1 MLSANKYRNAIYLQV
16 YIRILARWKKSK
28 YLLFIMKNI
37 LAIIILFIGV
47 LFQGSLLAQSNIKQ
61 SLEIKSYSLPF
72 EENFDAVTFPPTD
85 WTTFR
90 GTNGAGVSQDWKRD
104 TDGYSGSAG
113 CAFVRYEN
121 NGSVNEDWMVSPQIE
136 LGSNSFLYFYEK
148 QEYNTNYYGNYSI
161 RVSTNSQTNHTD
173 FTTIISYDET
183 DFSTTYSLR
192 EIDLSAYDGLNVY
205 IAFVMTNDNGDDWFV
220 DNIEVSGGT
229 AGGKLLI
236 SEVAYPKNSTTGR
249 FVELYNTGNI
259 SIDLTRYYLAFYRN
273 TRRINLSGTI
283 GPEEKFIYAPDATDF
298 QNTYGFAANQ
308 ADGGIDP
315 SWFNG
320 TDAVIL
326 LWQKDDGKY
335 RRYDTYGVAKE
346 DGSSEEWGYLD
357 KHAVRK
363 THILEDRSK
372 FRPNEWAISD
382 AYADPYFDVTPG
394 NHKQNYYWNGNINN
408 QWDDYENWTVT
419 DGISCI
425 PDAAANVIVQSG
437 TANSTDK
444 ANYRFP
450 YFFNSLSLESGVN
463 FTLASDNILTII
475 QDVSIESNGSIN
487 IKSDANGAA
496 TFIPEGSLS
505 GNANVERYM
514 ADISGTTTNGI
525 WHLFSSPLSN
535 MLTSALM
542 DQYLKYWDEPNSTWE
557 YISATD
563 VVLTPAKGYALLLLQ
578 DHGNTVNM
586 SGSLNLGD
594 ITSPNLDFTSGSG
607 WEGYNLVGNP
617 YTATVNWDSITPYL
631 ASSIDQAIHYWDA
644 ASNQYVF
651 YNNGNGTASRFI
663 PSGQAFFIHTTAD
676 NQQFT
681 FTQESRASDSSHLY
695 YKSKEE
701 KTYSSHITPPRE
713 YQNRLVISSSNTYD
727 RADKTFL
734 EFHQKAS
741 RDFDSEFDA
750 LKFYSNN
757 DTIAEL
763 CLKYNSLEY
772 SINVL
777 PENLIEGS
785 YDLNIRYGLNDS
797 YILSFEGM
805 ETFDE
810 NQPILLYDKITQLY
824 YDLKLNAH
832 FEFYNE
838 TGNTE
843 NRFEIVFSKGNA
855 IVEQTNENPYL
866 VFSRQGKLNIKKTVA
881 ISSNE
886 VFDYK
891 VYTVDGKLI
900 AAYRQKQEVSNQYF
914 KISPSVY
921 IVKITTERQQITR
934 KIWLSK

>member
-1 MLSANKYRNAIYLQV
+1 
-16 YIRILARWKKSK
+16 
-28 YLLFIMKNI
+28 MKNL
-37 LAIIILFIGV
+37 LALSILFLGV
-47 LFQGSLLAQSNIKQ
+47 LYQGNLQAQSNTKQ
-61 SLEIKSYSLPF
+61 SLAIKAYGLPF
-72 EENFDAVTFPPTD
+72 EEDFDAATFPPTD
-85 WTTFR
+85 WITYR
-90 GTNGAGVSQDWKRD
+90 GANGAGFYYDWQQDS
-104 TDGYSGSAG
+104 DGYSGSAG

-136 LGSNSFLYFYEK
+136 LGSNSVLYYYEK
-148 QEYNTNYYGNYSI
+148 QEYTTNYNGNYSI
-161 RVSTNSQTNHTD
+161 RVSTNSQTTLAD

-192 EIDLSAYDGLNVY
+192 EIDLSAFDGEIVY
-205 IAFVMTNDNGDDWFV
+205 IAFVMTNDDGDNWFV
-220 DNIEVSGGT
+220 DNVEISGGT
-229 AGGKLLI
+229 SGGKLLI

-249 FVELYNTGNI
+249 FVELYNSGNEN
-259 SIDLTRYYLAFYRN
+259 IDLTRYYLAFYRN
-273 TRRINLSGTI
+273 TRRINLIGTI
-283 GPEEKFIYAPDATDF
+283 GPEEKFVYAPDATDF
-298 QNTYGFAANQ
+298 QNTYGFTANQ
-308 ADGGIDP
+308 VDGGIDP

-326 LWQKDDGKY
+326 LWQKDNGKY
-335 RRYDTYGVAKE
+335 QRNDTYGVVKK
-346 DGSSEEWGYLD
+346 DGTNEEWGYED
-357 KHAVRK
+357 RHAVRK

-372 FRPNEWAISD
+372 FRPLEWVISD

-394 NHKQNYYWNGNINN
+394 NHKQNYYWNGNVNN
-408 QWDDYENWTVT
+408 QWDNHENWIITN
-419 DGISCI
+419 GISCI
-425 PDAAANVIVQSG
+425 PDAAANVIVPAG
-437 TANSTDK
+437 TTNSTDK

-463 FTLASDNILTII
+463 FTLASDNILRII
-475 QDVSIESNGSIN
+475 HDVSIESTSYMN

-496 TFIPEGSLS
+496 TFIPDGNVS

-514 ADISGTTTNGI
+514 SDISGTTSNGI

-563 VVLTPAKGYALLLLQ
+563 VVLTPAKGYALLLLN

-617 YTATVNWDSITPYL
+617 YTATVDWEAITPNL
-631 ASSIDQAIHYWDA
+631 ASGIDQAIHYWDVA
-644 ASNQYVF
+644 TNQYVF

-663 PSGQAFFIHTTAD
+663 PSGQAFFIHITAD

-681 FTQESRASDSSHLY
+681 FTNESRASDSSHLY
-695 YKSKEE
+695 YKSREE
-701 KTYSSHITPPRE
+701 KTYSSHISPPRE
-713 YQNRLVISSSNTYD
+713 YQNRLVISSSNTYG

-741 RDFDSEFDA
+741 RNFDSEFDA

-763 CLKYNSLEY
+763 CLNYNSLEY
-772 SINVL
+772 SINIL

-805 ETFDE
+805 ETFNED
-810 NQPILLYDKITQLY
+810 QSILLYDKTTQLY

-838 TGNTE
+838 AGVSE
-843 NRFEIVFSKGNA
+843 NRFEIVFSKGNE
-855 IVEQTNENPYL
+855 IREQIKDNPYL
-866 VFSRQGKLNIKKTVA
+866 VFSRQGKLNIKKTVSA
-881 ISSNE
+881 SVSE
-886 VFDYK
+886 VFDFK
-891 VYTVDGKLI
+891 VYTIDGKLI
-900 AAYRQKQEVSNQYF
+900 ATCQRQQEVVDQYF
-914 KISPSVY
+914 KISPAVY
-921 IVKITTERQQITR
+921 IVKITTEKQQISR
-934 KIWLSK
+934 KVWLSK